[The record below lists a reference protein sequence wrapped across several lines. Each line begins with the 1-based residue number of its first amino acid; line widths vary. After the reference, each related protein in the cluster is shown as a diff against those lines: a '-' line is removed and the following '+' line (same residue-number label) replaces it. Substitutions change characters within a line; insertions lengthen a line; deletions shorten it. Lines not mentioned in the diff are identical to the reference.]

1 MVLAQVRANL
11 KLLLLLAAAM
21 ASAFAVVV
29 VRHENR
35 IAFNQL
41 QRQEEIRDELQV
53 QWGRLMLERATW
65 RVENSVAEEAGGRLG
80 MSAPDPSDIVTVR
93 LGDSQ

>member
-1 MVLAQVRANL
+1 MILARTHLKTLVLLVVV
-11 KLLLLLAAAM
+11 M

-35 IAFNQL
+35 IAFHQL

-65 RVENSVAEEAGGRLG
+65 RVEHSVAEEAGRRLE
-80 MSAPDPSDIVTVR
+80 MAPPASADIVTVR
-93 LGDSQ
+93 LGERQ